1 MKVKFY
7 DILAA
12 VLSGILFLVLF
23 LGLGWNLFVA
33 ILLAV
38 GIYFALSLLL
48 RPRKKIGGVDVEL
61 LSGGEAISAQ
71 LEDARKDL
79 RDIRRSAETAVSP
92 EIRQG
97 AFKLAQTGENII
109 ACLEKDV
116 DKISV
121 ARRFLNY
128 YLDTAVDILN
138 KYCELQQSRAP
149 RKEMEALTQK
159 SIQALNMLNEAFERQ
174 HSRLI
179 QGDLMDIESDIEL
192 LKKTLKMEEL

>member
-1 MKVKFY
+1 MKFY

-174 HSRLI
+174 
-179 QGDLMDIESDIEL
+179 QQPADPGGSDGYRERY
-192 LKKTLKMEEL
+192 

>member
-1 MKVKFY
+1 MKFY

-138 KYCELQQSRAP
+138 KYRELQQSRAP

>member
-1 MKVKFY
+1 M
-7 DILAA
+7 
-12 VLSGILFLVLF
+12 
-23 LGLGWNLFVA
+23 
-33 ILLAV
+33 
-38 GIYFALSLLL
+38 
-48 RPRKKIGGVDVEL
+48 
-61 LSGGEAISAQ
+61 
-71 LEDARKDL
+71 
-79 RDIRRSAETAVSP
+79 SP

>member
-1 MKVKFY
+1 MKFY

>member
-1 MKVKFY
+1 MEEMKVKFY

-71 LEDARKDL
+71 LEDAR
-79 RDIRRSAETAVSP
+79 
-92 EIRQG
+92 
-97 AFKLAQTGENII
+97 N
-109 ACLEKDV
+109 CL
-116 DKISV
+116 
-121 ARRFLNY
+121 LY
-128 YLDTAVDILN
+128 T
-138 KYCELQQSRAP
+138 
-149 RKEMEALTQK
+149 
-159 SIQALNMLNEAFERQ
+159 
-174 HSRLI
+174 
-179 QGDLMDIESDIEL
+179 SDAADD
-192 LKKTLKMEEL
+192 